1 MKISPILPSQLTLSP
16 AIFIRIQKEA
26 MTSSGAVSRWRI
38 APTIKDF
45 PAMSETAV
53 GWALVLPTSGKRGR
67 LDIDKVM
74 VVYNHYFILLLV
86 LEGC

>member
-1 MKISPILPSQLTLSP
+1 M
-16 AIFIRIQKEA
+16 
-26 MTSSGAVSRWRI
+26 
-38 APTIKDF
+38 KDF

-53 GWALVLPTSGKRGR
+53 GWAMVLPSSGKRGR